1 MADISS
7 NNKRIIKNTILLYSR
22 TIVTMIISL
31 FTSRII
37 LDALGVEDYGIYNVV
52 GGVVTMFS
60 VISGTMSSSI
70 SRFIT
75 FELGK
80 NNKEKLQKI
89 FSASINIQIFISI
102 IIIILGETIGLWFVT
117 NIMSIPTNR
126 IYAAEWVLHC
136 SLFSFCLNLLSIPY
150 NACIIAHEKMSA
162 FAYISILEVV
172 LKLIIVYLLY
182 LSPFDKLQTYSILFL
197 CVAIIIRITYG
208 IYCNR
213 HFKECHYIKVHDK
226 SLIKEMTSF
235 AGWTFFTNAAYIFN
249 TQGINILMNLFFGV
263 TVNAARGI
271 TVQVESAV
279 MKFINDFT
287 TAINPQI
294 TKNYATG
301 NIELMNNL
309 ICKGAKYSYFLLFF
323 LSLPILIETNYI
335 LTLWLKITP
344 DYTALFL
351 RLSLIG
357 SMLTILGNTGYTA
370 CMATGVIKRYVLW
383 VTSVGCLTLPISW
396 IAFKMGA
403 PVYSTYIAY
412 IFTYILVDIV
422 RLWIMKGLLNFPIM
436 MFVREVIYKCLWVT
450 CISLIVPLF
459 ILKNLE
465 PSFIRFLYSCFFC
478 ILSTSLSIYIFG
490 LSKNERIFLK
500 AKIINMISKLKK

>member
-60 VISGTMSSSI
+60 VISGAMSSSI

-213 HFKECHYIKVHDK
+213 HFKECLYK
-226 SLIKEMTSF
+226 SS
-235 AGWTFFTNAAYIFN
+235 
-249 TQGINILMNLFFGV
+249 
-263 TVNAARGI
+263 
-271 TVQVESAV
+271 
-279 MKFINDFT
+279 
-287 TAINPQI
+287 
-294 TKNYATG
+294 
-301 NIELMNNL
+301 
-309 ICKGAKYSYFLLFF
+309 
-323 LSLPILIETNYI
+323 
-335 LTLWLKITP
+335 
-344 DYTALFL
+344 
-351 RLSLIG
+351 
-357 SMLTILGNTGYTA
+357 
-370 CMATGVIKRYVLW
+370 
-383 VTSVGCLTLPISW
+383 
-396 IAFKMGA
+396 
-403 PVYSTYIAY
+403 
-412 IFTYILVDIV
+412 
-422 RLWIMKGLLNFPIM
+422 
-436 MFVREVIYKCLWVT
+436 
-450 CISLIVPLF
+450 
-459 ILKNLE
+459 
-465 PSFIRFLYSCFFC
+465 
-478 ILSTSLSIYIFG
+478 
-490 LSKNERIFLK
+490 
-500 AKIINMISKLKK
+500 

>member
-60 VISGTMSSSI
+60 VISGAMSSSI

-197 CVAIIIRITYG
+197 CVAIIIRITYL
-208 IYCNR
+208 R
-213 HFKECHYIKVHDK
+213 
-226 SLIKEMTSF
+226 F
-235 AGWTFFTNAAYIFN
+235 AS
-249 TQGINILMNLFFGV
+249 
-263 TVNAARGI
+263 
-271 TVQVESAV
+271 E
-279 MKFINDFT
+279 
-287 TAINPQI
+287 
-294 TKNYATG
+294 
-301 NIELMNNL
+301 
-309 ICKGAKYSYFLLFF
+309 
-323 LSLPILIETNYI
+323 
-335 LTLWLKITP
+335 
-344 DYTALFL
+344 DY
-351 RLSLIG
+351 R
-357 SMLTILGNTGYTA
+357 
-370 CMATGVIKRYVLW
+370 
-383 VTSVGCLTLPISW
+383 
-396 IAFKMGA
+396 
-403 PVYSTYIAY
+403 
-412 IFTYILVDIV
+412 
-422 RLWIMKGLLNFPIM
+422 
-436 MFVREVIYKCLWVT
+436 
-450 CISLIVPLF
+450 
-459 ILKNLE
+459 
-465 PSFIRFLYSCFFC
+465 
-478 ILSTSLSIYIFG
+478 
-490 LSKNERIFLK
+490 
-500 AKIINMISKLKK
+500 